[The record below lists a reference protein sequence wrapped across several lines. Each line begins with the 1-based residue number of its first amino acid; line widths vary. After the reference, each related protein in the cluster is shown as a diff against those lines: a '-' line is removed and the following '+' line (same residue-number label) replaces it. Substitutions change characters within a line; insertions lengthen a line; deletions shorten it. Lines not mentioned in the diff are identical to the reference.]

1 MAFETTGAAAALLAG
16 RILFATVLAYLAL
29 GNLRGLD
36 ETIAYAESKGAP
48 LPRLTVPVSS
58 LALVAGGIAILTGVF
73 PLLGA
78 LAVLGFLVGVT
89 PMMHDFWNQ
98 DGMDRQ
104 NERIHFLKNAG
115 LAGGAL
121 VFAALSTT
129 TWPYALGLGL

>member
-48 LPRLTVPVSS
+48 RPRLTVPVSS
-58 LALVAGGIAILTGVF
+58 LALVAGGIAILTGAF